1 MRRQP
6 SDQEFRRDPSASNH
20 SVVLRVCLPGAA
32 GLARRLIA
40 WTVLLFVM
48 AGLQADDVGVGPLA
62 WAEDAAAA
70 KPLMQR
76 KTVKGVTFNLPPDWP
91 IEERDGF
98 TAPIPVEE
106 YLARKFRRLESRLQ
120 MLEQRFSGFDLRLR
134 ILEQGGVTGGGER
147 LRSSEGPA
155 R

>member
-1 MRRQP
+1 MRRRP
-6 SDQEFRRDPSASNH
+6 SDQGFPRDPSASNH

-32 GLARRLIA
+32 GLVRGLIA
-40 WTVLLFVM
+40 WGILVFVVT
-48 AGLQADDVGVGPLA
+48 GLQAEDVGVGPLA

-76 KTVKGVTFNLPPDWP
+76 KAVKGVTFVLPPDWP

-98 TAPIPVEE
+98 TAPIPIEE
-106 YLARKFRRLESRLQ
+106 YLARKFRTIESRLQ
-120 MLEQRFSGFDLRLR
+120 MLEQRLSGFDLRLR
-134 ILEQGGVTGGGER
+134 ILEQGGVVGGGER
-147 LRSSEGPA
+147 RQSSGGPV